1 MILERD
7 KKKFVAS
14 LVALSDK
21 VSSKSFSG
29 APKEQE
35 QALINFFKETN
46 ERYAATSRENLH
58 I

>member
-46 ERYAATSRENLH
+46 ERFAAT
-58 I
+58 